1 MDSQNTDPGPG
12 GFLSIFG
19 DRAKAAAEHAE
30 TTPETAAP
38 AEPTAAETAAPDVPD
53 GELSADAV
61 VAARLAASLAD
72 DGIEPPQEEP
82 ETAAEPDTAAH
93 ALLGEPEAALSL
105 DALTPEQLRT
115 LAEEAI
121 QLRGQV
127 SASTQQEAGRKVAA
141 AEAAAVAGVQAE
153 YERNVLA
160 VSASHYDRI
169 YAERM
174 ARIEEASE
182 RQDDPARYRLEQG
195 AALRR
200 QIQTAQQQW
209 EDEQASAYE
218 ERARQAALAARLRAP
233 EFRQYAAEHLVQ
245 QAGLP
250 AAAVEEVL
258 KTQDTRQFEARVQ
271 ELVAIRDALLAERA
285 RNQTQRREDANR
297 HLREVAPR
305 TAVTGR
311 PPGGK
316 PPAYRGVAAEG
327 AAIIRT
333 ARHLR
338 RGA

>member
-1 MDSQNTDPGPG
+1 MDSSNVDSGPA

-19 DRAKAAAEHAE
+19 SNATEQPE
-30 TTPETAAP
+30 TTETTETAAP

-53 GELSADAV
+53 GEMSADEV
-61 VAARLAASLAD
+61 VAARLAASLDA
-72 DGIEPPQEEP
+72 DGIEPPEPEP
-82 ETAAEPDTAAH
+82 ETGEPESTAH
-93 ALLGEPEAALSL
+93 ALLGEPESDPSL
-105 DALTPEQLRT
+105 DALTPEQLRA

-121 QLRGQV
+121 RLRGEV
-127 SASTQQEAGRKVAA
+127 SASSQQEAGRKVAA
-141 AEAAAVAGVQAE
+141 AEAAAVASVQAE

-169 YAERM
+169 YAERL

-182 RQDDPARYRLEQG
+182 RQDNPAQYRLEQS

-209 EDEQASAYE
+209 EDEQATAYE
-218 ERARQAALAARLRAP
+218 ERARQVALAARLSAP
-233 EFRQYAAEHLVQ
+233 EFRQYAAEHLVR

-250 AAAVEEVL
+250 AAAVDEVL

-285 RNQTQRREDANR
+285 RNQTQRRQEANTR
-297 HLREVAPR
+297 LREVAPR

-316 PPAYRGVAAEG
+316 PPAYRGTAAEG
-327 AAIIRT
+327 AAILSTFRK
-333 ARHLR
+333 
-338 RGA
+338 GA